1 MRSRK
6 KRRASADKGV
16 AGEERGRR
24 LELADG
30 VRVAKLD
37 DKEELEKDKDSDLE
51 AEDAAIEGSGVGG
64 VNCLWKSFRCRT
76 LFYFTL

>member
-1 MRSRK
+1 MSSR
-6 KRRASADKGV
+6 KRRASVGKER

-24 LELADG
+24 LEIADG

-51 AEDAAIEGSGVGG
+51 AENAPIGGSGDGG

-76 LFYFTL
+76 LLYCTL